1 MNFNL
6 NFQRWAAART
16 RMKRGEKEA
25 SLREKIDAVVPGLN
39 GYVLER
45 NFLNVTDASSRGR
58 KTEKKEKS

>member
-6 NFQRWAAART
+6 NFQKWAAART

-25 SLREKIDAVVPGLN
+25 SLREKFQAVVPELN

>member
-25 SLREKIDAVVPGLN
+25 SLREKFQAVVPGLN